1 MSAKEKQVL
10 EIEGKLDDITECPI
24 CKETYKEPKILS
36 CLHTFC
42 LICIKETGLKTNSN
56 PGDKMPCPVCRK
68 EFIVPEKGF
77 AGLQRNFFME
87 RLIEMKNILSSS
99 SESVLCDACQE
110 DNDLGVEVPPAAMY
124 CADCNQRM
132 CEECCKNHRKYKATK
147 NHRMLQLDGALINI
161 PSIAKQYVCD
171 KHENKQ
177 LDIYC
182 SSCQEAI
189 CALCFFDGHKTHET
203 LPVVNVSS
211 DFRRV
216 IKENSDSMLSFI
228 LDLKNK
234 VKEEDNGKV
243 VFARK
248 VAAVESEIKAT
259 RQNLQECI
267 EKHCDSLLQQL
278 NSIKQ
283 EQNKKSESQLSDIE
297 TVLAS
302 LVSYQAYCKQ
312 VTAIGSDVDI
322 CREVYNLNR
331 RAAELKERYDLLS
344 SEPFPNIWLKKPEFH
359 DAFLR
364 AGNNIIGKIEG

>member
-1 MSAKEKQVL
+1 MSAKEKQVV
-10 EIEGKLDDITECPI
+10 EIQGQLDEITECPI
-24 CKETYKEPKILS
+24 CKETYKEPKILP
-36 CLHTFC
+36 CIHTFC
-42 LICIKETGLKTNSN
+42 MTCLQETGLKTNKR
-56 PGDKMPCPVCRK
+56 PGVKMPCPVCRT
-68 EFIVPEKGF
+68 EFTIPEKGF
-77 AGLQRNFFME
+77 VGLQRNFFME
-87 RLIEMKNILSSS
+87 RLIEVKTIMNPSSTC
-99 SESVLCDACQE
+99 VLCDACQE
-110 DNDLGVEVPPAAMY
+110 DNDFGVLVDIPSAAMY
-124 CADCNQRM
+124 CADCNQRL

-234 VKEEDNGKV
+234 VKEEDNEKV

-248 VAAVESEIKAT
+248 VAEVESEIKAT
-259 RQNLQECI
+259 RHNLQECI

-283 EQNKKSESQLSDIE
+283 EQNTKNESQLCDLE
-297 TVLAS
+297 TVLAC
-302 LVSYQAYCKQ
+302 LVSFQAYCRQ
-312 VTAIGSDVDI
+312 VTAVGSDVDI
-322 CREVYNLNR
+322 CREVYNLNK
-331 RAAELKERYDLLS
+331 RAAELKVLYDSLS
-344 SEPFPNIWLKKPEFH
+344 FEPFPNILLKKPEFH
-359 DAFLR
+359 DVFFR
-364 AGNNIIGKIEG
+364 SGNNI

>member
-1 MSAKEKQVL
+1 
-10 EIEGKLDDITECPI
+10 
-24 CKETYKEPKILS
+24 
-36 CLHTFC
+36 
-42 LICIKETGLKTNSN
+42 
-56 PGDKMPCPVCRK
+56 
-68 EFIVPEKGF
+68 
-77 AGLQRNFFME
+77 
-87 RLIEMKNILSSS
+87 
-99 SESVLCDACQE
+99 
-110 DNDLGVEVPPAAMY
+110 
-124 CADCNQRM
+124 
-132 CEECCKNHRKYKATK
+132 
-147 NHRMLQLDGALINI
+147 
-161 PSIAKQYVCD
+161 
-171 KHENKQ
+171 
-177 LDIYC
+177 
-182 SSCQEAI
+182 
-189 CALCFFDGHKTHET
+189 
-203 LPVVNVSS
+203 
-211 DFRRV
+211 
-216 IKENSDSMLSFI
+216 MLSFI
-228 LDLKNK
+228 LDLENK